1 MLPIGT
7 PGVQVEHFGLADFDG
22 SATSNNLHKLRESPE
37 LQELVGKAD
46 DPITIV
52 VCGLTGTGKSSLCG
66 LLSQNRDCKESNGF
80 ASVTMTKTLSPP
92 KKNPSG
98 VRFSSPST
106 PTEDMDLLF
115 APR

>member
-1 MLPIGT
+1 M
-7 PGVQVEHFGLADFDG
+7 
-22 SATSNNLHKLRESPE
+22 SRESVLDPPE
-37 LQELVGKAD
+37 LKELVGKAD

-92 KKNPSG
+92 KKIHQ
-98 VRFSSPST
+98 
-106 PTEDMDLLF
+106 E
-115 APR
+115 